1 VSEGRILVIDD
12 SEFVLARVKS
22 VLAAA
27 GYDVQTTTQTVG
39 TGRYLRNCDLVLLDF
54 HMPGIDGGQ
63 VLSSLRN
70 AAQSASS
77 PCSFYLFT
85 SDEEIAARY
94 ASLGFDGVIRNKGDL
109 TALAGQV
116 RAAFRMNRMK
126 AIARKGTKRP
136 DSNTGLTPLPE
147 GSGRPVSTTPP
158 PEPGARPLSSFPP
171 ALSDGGSDPGLRRP
185 PMPRITADEVPGVF
199 DPAPGKNDDNER

>member
-1 VSEGRILVIDD
+1 VIDD
-12 SEFVLARVKS
+12 SEVVLARVKS

-39 TGRYLRNCDLVLLDF
+39 TGRYLRSCDLVLLDF

-85 SDEEIAARY
+85 SDEEVAARY
-94 ASLGFDGVIRNKGDL
+94 AALGFDGVIRNKGDL
-109 TALAGQV
+109 TALPGQV
-116 RAAFRMNRMK
+116 RAAFRMNKMK
-126 AIARKGTKRP
+126 AIARKKRP
-136 DSNTGLTPLPE
+136 ESNTGMTPMPE
-147 GSGRPVSTTPP
+147 GGSRHPSASPP
-158 PEPGARPLSSFPP
+158 PEPGARPVSNFPP
-171 ALSDGGSDPGLRRP
+171 AMSDGGSDPGFRRP
-185 PMPRITADEVPGVF
+185 PPPRISADEVPGVF
-199 DPAPGKNDDNER
+199 DPGSKNDDDR

>member
-1 VSEGRILVIDD
+1 MSEGRVLVIDD

-70 AAQSASS
+70 AAQTASN

-85 SDEEIAARY
+85 SDEEVASRY

-116 RAAFRMNRMK
+116 RAAFRMNKMK
-126 AIARKGTKRP
+126 AIARKKKP
-136 DSNTGLTPLPE
+136 DSGAGLTPIPDV
-147 GSGRPVSTTPP
+147 GGRGFSMSPP
-158 PEPGARPLSSFPP
+158 PEAGGRSLSNFPP
-171 ALSDGGSDPGLRRP
+171 ALSDSGSDPGLRRP
-185 PMPRITADEVPGVF
+185 PPPRITADEVPGVF
-199 DPAPGKNDDNER
+199 DPGSKNDDNDR

>member
-1 VSEGRILVIDD
+1 MIDD

-70 AAQSASS
+70 AAQSASN

-85 SDEEIAARY
+85 SDEDVAARFS
-94 ASLGFDGVIRNKGDL
+94 SLGFDGVIRNKGDL
-109 TALAGQV
+109 TALLGQV
-116 RAAFRMNRMK
+116 RAAFRMNKLK
-126 AIARKGTKRP
+126 ALARKKRP
-136 DSNTGLTPLPE
+136 ELSASLTPIPE
-147 GSGRPVSTTPP
+147 VGGRSYSAAPP
-158 PEPGARPLSSFPP
+158 PDPGSRPLSSFPP
-171 ALSDGGSDPGLRRP
+171 ALSDVGSDPGLRRP
-185 PMPRITADEVPGVF
+185 PLPRITADEVPGVF
-199 DPAPGKNDDNER
+199 DTGPSKNDDPDR